1 MRNKSCNC
9 FSMWDSETSV
19 NRSSGM
25 RQRRGDK
32 MIEEAGREEMTKKKE
47 SSGLRNVSE
56 ELKIEG

>member
-1 MRNKSCNC
+1 
-9 FSMWDSETSV
+9 MWDSETSV

-47 SSGLRNVSE
+47 SSGLKYFRGAEDRRVQGS
-56 ELKIEG
+56 GQ